1 MKVVVSDIDGTL
13 ANCEHRRHY
22 VHLLPNVSKKNRR
35 WDLFNK
41 EIPNDAVYEDVLW
54 LYRLLQDVGCKMVL
68 ATGRNEDDRVTTE
81 QWLHKHNIVYDALY
95 MRKSKDFRDDSIV
108 KSEILEQIKKEH
120 GVPYLWLDDRS
131 KVVDAIRKA
140 GIRVLQVAPGD
151 F

>member
-13 ANCEHRRHY
+13 ANCEHRRHH
-22 VHLLPNVSKKNRR
+22 VRLLPNVPKKNRR

-41 EIPNDAVYEDVLW
+41 GIPNDTVYEDVLW
-54 LYRLLQDVGCKMVL
+54 LYRLLHSSGCKMVL

-81 QWLHKHNIVYDALY
+81 QWLNKHNIVFDALY

-108 KSEILEQIKKEH
+108 KEEILEQIKKEY

-151 F
+151 V